1 MFINNGIYFLGNL
14 DIKNYINYVYAYPTV
29 PYESDSSDRQLMF
42 MCRYYER
49 YYMDTS
55 ILSSHRYDVKW
66 EIDNEEFTVKT
77 NLKFDAMYTDG
88 LLKSSEWKDRE
99 KKMGIN
105 VRKYLI
111 NCYA

>member
-1 MFINNGIYFLGNL
+1 
-14 DIKNYINYVYAYPTV
+14 
-29 PYESDSSDRQLMF
+29 MF
-42 MCRYYER
+42 MCRHYEKS
-49 YYMDTS
+49 YVDTS
-55 ILSSHRYDVKW
+55 ILSSLRYDVKW

-77 NLKFDAMYTDG
+77 NLMFDAIYTDG

-111 NCYA
+111 NLYT

>member
-1 MFINNGIYFLGNL
+1 MGYIFFLGNL
-14 DIKNYINYVYAYPTV
+14 DIKDYIYYVYANPTV

-55 ILSSHRYDVKW
+55 ILSSLRYDVKW
-66 EIDNEEFTVKT
+66 EIDDEEFTVKT
-77 NLKFDAMYTDG
+77 NLKFDTIYTDG
-88 LLKSSEWKDRE
+88 RLKSSEWKDRE

-105 VRKYLI
+105 VRKYL
-111 NCYA
+111 NNFYKF